1 MTLPPAPPSAV
12 EAEAAGKRFIGLG
25 QMFHPIC
32 FCCTETLAPGYG
44 LRVFT
49 GQTDG
54 APAGHVSGG
63 WSALPPFG
71 DADGLTPTAV
81 IWAAIDCPGSVAWSV
96 IEGGGGML
104 GTMMCEVLR
113 RPRIDETCIVT
124 AWPIEASGRKRLSGT
139 ALLTDDGELLAQSR
153 QALIKRLPIP
163 AAS

>member
-1 MTLPPAPPSAV
+1 MVQRQLSCARRSRSRHPSVCSTTVVVCNFWVRTVCFWPRQRPREAMTLPPAPPSAV

-81 IWAAIDCPGSVAWSV
+81 IWAAIDCPGSVAW
-96 IEGGGGML
+96 
-104 GTMMCEVLR
+104 
-113 RPRIDETCIVT
+113 
-124 AWPIEASGRKRLSGT
+124 
-139 ALLTDDGELLAQSR
+139 
-153 QALIKRLPIP
+153 
-163 AAS
+163 

>member
-1 MTLPPAPPSAV
+1 
-12 EAEAAGKRFIGLG
+12 
-25 QMFHPIC
+25 
-32 FCCTETLAPGYG
+32 
-44 LRVFT
+44 
-49 GQTDG
+49 
-54 APAGHVSGG
+54 
-63 WSALPPFG
+63 
-71 DADGLTPTAV
+71 
-81 IWAAIDCPGSVAWSV
+81 
-96 IEGGGGML
+96 ML